1 MTTVA
6 DSRPAP
12 GPATPDAAGVYA
24 PGRPVD
30 LRLTL
35 FPLRRGHADP
45 TMQWTA
51 DGAAWRTQRTPEGP
65 ALLRMLAHRATA
77 PDAGVAGWP
86 VGSLV
91 GSPVGSLVTEVE
103 LEAWGSG
110 ASWSIAQAPELLG
123 EGDDWSALDS
133 LLEPGALAG
142 LAGAD
147 AAGLDPEVV
156 AGLARVRRRHA
167 GLRLLRTGIVLD
179 SAVAAVLEQKVTGV
193 EARRAWRTLIRQ
205 HGEVAP
211 GPAPEGMRVMPDAE
225 RWRSIPDHDWH
236 RAGVGPQR
244 MATLRRVTAV
254 APALERTLALGRGG
268 AAVARALT
276 SIPGV
281 GVWTAAEITQR
292 AHGDADAI
300 SVGDFHL
307 AGLVGYALTGT
318 RTDDAGMVRLL
329 APFSGHRQRVVRLIM
344 QLGYQAPRQ
353 GARMTIQDHRRH

>member
-1 MTTVA
+1 MTSLA
-6 DSRPAP
+6 DPRPAP

-24 PGRPVD
+24 PGRSVD

-65 ALLRMLAHRATA
+65 ALLRMLAHRSTA
-77 PDAGVAGWP
+77 PD
-86 VGSLV
+86 GSLA
-91 GSPVGSLVTEVE
+91 TEVQ
-103 LEAWGSG
+103 LAAWGPG
-110 ASWSIAQAPELLG
+110 AAWSIAQAPELLG

-133 LLEPGALAG
+133 LLEPGALEG
-142 LAGAD
+142 VAGAD
-147 AAGLDPEVV
+147 AAALDPEVV

-205 HGEVAP
+205 HGKASP
-211 GPAPEGMRVMPDAE
+211 GPAPEGMKVLPGAE

-254 APALERTLALGRGG
+254 APALERTLAHGRGG
-268 AAVARALT
+268 AAVAAALT

-281 GVWTAAEITQR
+281 GIWTAAEITQR

-329 APFSGHRQRVVRLIM
+329 APFSGHRQRIVRLIM

>member
-6 DSRPAP
+6 DARPAP
-12 GPATPDAAGVYA
+12 GSATPDAAGVYA

-45 TMQWTA
+45 TLQWTA

-77 PDAGVAGWP
+77 PDGGPATA
-86 VGSLV
+86 
-91 GSPVGSLVTEVE
+91 VE
-103 LEAWGSG
+103 LAAWGPG
-110 ASWSIAQAPELLG
+110 AAWSIDHAPELLG
-123 EGDDWSALDS
+123 EGDDWRELDAL
-133 LLEPGALAG
+133 LATHAADE
-142 LAGAD
+142 AG
-147 AAGLDPEVV
+147 GRYPRGVV
-156 AGLARVRRRHA
+156 AGLARLRRQHP
-167 GLRLLRTGIVLD
+167 GLRLLRTSIVLD

-205 HGEVAP
+205 HGEVPPA
-211 GPAPEGMRVMPDAE
+211 PAPEGMRVMPDAE
-225 RWRSIPDHDWH
+225 RWRSIPEHDWH

-244 MATLRRVTAV
+244 MRTLRRVMAV
-254 APALERTLALGRGG
+254 APALERTLAHGRGG
-268 AAVARALT
+268 AAVAAALT

-307 AGLVGYALTGT
+307 AGLVGHVLTGS

-329 APFSGHRQRVVRLIM
+329 APFSGHRQRVVRLVM
-344 QLGYQAPRQ
+344 LTGSTAPRQ
-353 GARMTIQDHRRH
+353 GPRMTIQDHRGH

>member
-1 MTTVA
+1 MTA
-6 DSRPAP
+6 A
-12 GPATPDAAGVYA
+12 PDATGLYA

-30 LRLTL
+30 LRQTL

-45 TMQWTA
+45 TLQWTP
-51 DGAAWRTQRTPEGP
+51 DGAAWRTQRTPEGI
-65 ALLRMLAHRATA
+65 ALIRMLARRSTA
-77 PDAGVAGWP
+77 PEGDAAGP
-86 VGSLV
+86 GAAT
-91 GSPVGSLVTEVE
+91 TEVE
-103 LEAWGSG
+103 LAAWGAG
-110 ASWSIAQAPELLG
+110 AAWSIRQAPELLG
-123 EGDDWSALDS
+123 EGDDWSGLDAL
-133 LLEPGALAG
+133 LAPGALAG
-142 LAGAD
+142 SSPI
-147 AAGLDPEVV
+147 DPEVV

-205 HGEVAP
+205 HGEAAP
-211 GPAPEGMRVMPDAE
+211 GPAPEGMRVIPDAE

-236 RAGVGPQR
+236 AAGVGPQR
-244 MATLRRVTAV
+244 MRTLRRVTAV

-268 AAVARALT
+268 PAVAAALT

-281 GVWTAAEITQR
+281 GEWTAAEITQR
-292 AHGDADAI
+292 AHGDADAV

-307 AGLVGYALTGT
+307 AGLVGYALTGD
-318 RTDDAGMVRLL
+318 RTDDPGMLRLL

-344 QLGYQAPRQ
+344 RLGHQAPRQ

>member
-51 DGAAWRTQRTPEGP
+51 DGAAWRTQRTPDGI
-65 ALLRMLAHRATA
+65 ATLRMLAHRSTA
-77 PDAGVAGWP
+77 PD
-86 VGSLV
+86 GSLA
-91 GSPVGSLVTEVE
+91 TEVE
-103 LEAWGSG
+103 LAAWGPG
-110 ASWSIAQAPELLG
+110 AEWSIAHAPELLG
-123 EGDDWSALDS
+123 EGDDWSELDA
-133 LLEPGALAG
+133 LLERLSVDDGPAHAS
-142 LAGAD
+142 
-147 AAGLDPEVV
+147 GLDPAVV

-307 AGLVGYALTGT
+307 AGLVGHVLTGT

-329 APFSGHRQRVVRLIM
+329 EPFSGHRQRVVRLIM

>member
-1 MTTVA
+1 MT
-6 DSRPAP
+6 
-12 GPATPDAAGVYA
+12 ATPDATGLYA

-30 LRLTL
+30 LRQTL

-45 TMQWTA
+45 TLQWTP
-51 DGAAWRTQRTPEGP
+51 DGAAWRTQRTPEGI
-65 ALLRMLAHRATA
+65 ALIRMLARRSTA
-77 PDAGVAGWP
+77 PEGAPGPAVAAGSGPAA
-86 VGSLV
+86 
-91 GSPVGSLVTEVE
+91 TEVE
-103 LEAWGSG
+103 LAAWGPG
-110 ASWSIAQAPELLG
+110 AAWSIRQAPELLG
-123 EGDDWSALDS
+123 EGDDWSPLDS

-142 LAGAD
+142 GAGAG
-147 AAGLDPEVV
+147 ASAIDPEVV

-205 HGEVAP
+205 HGEAAP
-211 GPAPEGMRVMPDAE
+211 GPAPEGMRVIPDAE

-236 RAGVGPQR
+236 VAGVGPQR
-244 MATLRRVTAV
+244 MRTIRRVTAV

-268 AAVARALT
+268 PAVAAALT

-307 AGLVGYALTGT
+307 AGLVGYALTGE
-318 RTDDAGMVRLL
+318 RTDDPGMVRLL
-329 APFSGHRQRVVRLIM
+329 APFSGHRQRVVRLIAT
-344 QLGYQAPRQ
+344 LGSTAPRQ

>member
-1 MTTVA
+1 MTLA
-6 DSRPAP
+6 
-12 GPATPDAAGVYA
+12 PDATGLYA

-30 LRLTL
+30 PRQTL

-45 TMQWTA
+45 TLQWTP
-51 DGAAWRTQRTPEGP
+51 DGAAWRTQRTPEGI
-65 ALLRMLAHRATA
+65 ALVRMLARRSAA
-77 PDAGVAGWP
+77 PDSGAGGAGAAAA
-86 VGSLV
+86 GSIAA
-91 GSPVGSLVTEVE
+91 TEVE
-103 LEAWGSG
+103 LAAWGPG
-110 ASWSIAQAPELLG
+110 AAWSLRQAPELLG
-123 EGDDWSALDS
+123 EGDDWSALDA

-142 LAGAD
+142 RAGAD
-147 AAGLDPEVV
+147 AGASPIGPEVV
-156 AGLARVRRRHA
+156 AGLARVRRRHP

-205 HGEVAP
+205 HGEAAP
-211 GPAPEGMRVMPDAE
+211 GPAPEGMRVIPGPE

-236 RAGVGPQR
+236 SAGVGPQR
-244 MATLRRVTAV
+244 MRTIRRVAAV

-268 AAVARALT
+268 PAVAAALT

-281 GVWTAAEITQR
+281 GEWTAAEITQR

-307 AGLVGYALTGT
+307 AGLVGYALTGE

-329 APFSGHRQRVVRLIM
+329 APFSGHRQRIVRLIAT
-344 QLGYQAPRQ
+344 LGSTAPRQ

>member
-1 MTTVA
+1 MTSLA
-6 DSRPAP
+6 DPRPAP

-77 PDAGVAGWP
+77 PDGAPA
-86 VGSLV
+86 S
-91 GSPVGSLVTEVE
+91 EVE
-103 LEAWGSG
+103 LAAWGSG
-110 ASWSIAQAPELLG
+110 AAWSIAQARELLG

-133 LLEPGALAG
+133 LLEPGALEA

-147 AAGLDPEVV
+147 AAGLDPAVV
-156 AGLARVRRRHA
+156 AGLARVRRRHP

-205 HGEVAP
+205 HGQAPP
-211 GPAPEGMRVMPDAE
+211 GPAPEGMRVIPDAE
-225 RWRSIPDHDWH
+225 RWRSIPDHDGH

-268 AAVARALT
+268 AAVAAALT

-281 GVWTAAEITQR
+281 GVWTAAEIAQR
-292 AHGDADAI
+292 AHGDPDAI

-307 AGLVGYALTGT
+307 AGLVGYALMGQ

-329 APFSGHRQRVVRLIM
+329 ALFSGHRQRVVRLIM
-344 QLGYQAPRQ
+344 QLGHQAPRQ

>member
-1 MTTVA
+1 MTSLA
-6 DSRPAP
+6 DPRPAP
-12 GPATPDAAGVYA
+12 GPATPDAAGAYA

-30 LRLTL
+30 LRGTL

-51 DGAAWRTQRTPEGP
+51 DGASWRTQRTPDGV
-65 ALLRMLAHRATA
+65 ATLRMLAHRSTA
-77 PDAGVAGWP
+77 PDAAPTGAHA
-86 VGSLV
+86 
-91 GSPVGSLVTEVE
+91 TEVE
-103 LEAWGSG
+103 LAAWGPG
-110 ASWSIAQAPELLG
+110 AAWSIAHAPELLG

-147 AAGLDPEVV
+147 AVRIDPEVV
-156 AGLARVRRRHA
+156 AGLARVRRQHP
-167 GLRLLRTGIVLD
+167 GLRLQRTGIVLD

-193 EARRAWRTLIRQ
+193 EARRAWRTLIRR
-205 HGEVAP
+205 HGEAAP
-211 GPAPEGMRVMPDAE
+211 GPPPEGMRVIPDAE
-225 RWRSIPDHDWH
+225 RWRSIPDHEWH
-236 RAGVGPQR
+236 TAGVGPQR
-244 MATLRRVTAV
+244 MRTIRRVTAV

-268 AAVARALT
+268 PAVAAALR

-281 GVWTAAEITQR
+281 GEWTAAEITQR

-307 AGLVGYALTGT
+307 AGLVGHSLTGE

-329 APFSGHRQRVVRLIM
+329 APFSGHRQRVVRLIAT
-344 QLGYQAPRQ
+344 LGSTAPRQ

>member
-6 DSRPAP
+6 APRPAP
-12 GPATPDAAGVYA
+12 GPASHDAAGVYA

-65 ALLRMLAHRATA
+65 ALLRMLAHRSTAT
-77 PDAGVAGWP
+77 D
-86 VGSLV
+86 GSLA
-91 GSPVGSLVTEVE
+91 TEVQ
-103 LEAWGSG
+103 LAAWGPG
-110 ASWSIAQAPELLG
+110 AAWSIGQAPELLG

-133 LLEPGALAG
+133 LLEPGALKG
-142 LAGAD
+142 VAGAD
-147 AAGLDPEVV
+147 AAALDPEVV

-205 HGEVAP
+205 HGEAAP
-211 GPAPEGMRVMPDAE
+211 GPAPEGMRVVPDAE

-244 MATLRRVTAV
+244 MATVRRVTAV

-268 AAVARALT
+268 AAVAAALT

-281 GVWTAAEITQR
+281 GVWTVAEITQR